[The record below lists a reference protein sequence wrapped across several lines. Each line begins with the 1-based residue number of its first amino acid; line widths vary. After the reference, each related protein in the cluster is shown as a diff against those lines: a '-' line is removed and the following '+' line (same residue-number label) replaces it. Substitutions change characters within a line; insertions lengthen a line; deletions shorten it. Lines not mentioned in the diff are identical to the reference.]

1 MSNPVVEFPPEQRR
15 GPAAPALPIL
25 PAPPIPPMAPMPVA
39 LPPLTA
45 RWEPPILGGLAA
57 VFGIVAL
64 FKATLF
70 LAPLGLLFALAAA
83 LRRQFAW
90 AAIGGIAA
98 VVALATSPMFWG
110 LLGLAWLVGWLI

>member
-1 MSNPVVEFPPEQRR
+1 MTNPVIEFPSEQRR
-15 GPAAPALPIL
+15 EPVAPALP
-25 PAPPIPPMAPMPVA
+25 APSVPPMASIPAA

-57 VFGIVAL
+57 VFGIAAL

-83 LRRQFAW
+83 FRRQFAW
-90 AAIGGIAA
+90 AVIGAVAA
-98 VVALATSPMFWG
+98 AVALATSPLFWG